1 MQVTLKMFLILTAK
15 EITMQTLI
23 LILEISLMA
32 LWGIGIITM
41 MFFPLIDKIIER
53 LEK

>member
-1 MQVTLKMFLILTAK
+1 
-15 EITMQTLI
+15 MQTLI

-32 LWGIGIITM
+32 LWGIGILAM
-41 MFFPLIDKIIER
+41 MFFELIDKIIER

>member
-1 MQVTLKMFLILTAK
+1 
-15 EITMQTLI
+15 MQTLI

-32 LWGIGIITM
+32 LWGVGIMAM
-41 MFFPLIDKIIER
+41 MFFPLLDKIIER